1 MTKLTQT
8 LLLEEA
14 TQQADEK
21 LLTLMRRLGIE
32 ALPAHETMVL
42 PLERIIVPGAPL
54 IARLA
59 TPLVK
64 SIKKVGILQAPAV
77 VLCSGTGLDDPQATF
92 EVVMGRRR
100 VLAARQADLTV
111 IKCEAYTSGTPQLSA
126 LLALI
131 ENEQRSA
138 AWIKEVED
146 LHRLID
152 EGVGLSID
160 DLAEFGFHRGS
171 LAERLKMAQLPQP
184 ILTQMFAGRLSQDVA
199 RKIAR
204 LNHTQQ
210 AKIAQLA
217 LVGEEITA
225 EAVKNALR
233 LQVNSGFAPLQ
244 TALTEAWET
253 LPVTHVHEQE
263 RNGQQADVQG
273 SVPAGSNGVAPS
285 SSPELAHVLAMLQR
299 FEPQTRN
306 NPSLSRISTLTQVLI
321 KELQIVLR
329 QPGSLVAGETTSDRE
344 GEVNHV

>member
-1 MTKLTQT
+1 MTKLTQS

-14 TQQADEK
+14 TPQADEK

-32 ALPAHETMVL
+32 ALPAHETMAL
-42 PLERIIVPGAPL
+42 PLERIIVPGASL
-54 IARLA
+54 IARHA

-64 SIKKVGILQAPAV
+64 SIKKVGILQAPTV
-77 VLCSGTGLDDPQATF
+77 VLCSGTALDDPQATF

-100 VLAARQADLTV
+100 VLAARLAELTV

-152 EGVGLSID
+152 EGVGMSLD
-160 DLAEFGFHRGS
+160 DLAEFGFHRGT
-171 LAERLKMAQLPQP
+171 LAERLKMAQLPLP
-184 ILTQMFAGRLSQDVA
+184 ILTQIFAGRLSQDVV

-204 LNHTQQ
+204 LTPTQQ
-210 AKIAQLA
+210 ERIAQLA
-217 LVGEEITA
+217 LAGEEITA

-253 LPVTHVHEQE
+253 LPVTHASE
-263 RNGQQADVQG
+263 RNGQQPDVQG
-273 SVPAGSNGVAPS
+273 SVSAGSNGGVPS
-285 SSPELAHVLAMLQR
+285 PAPELAHVLVMLQR
-299 FEPQTRN
+299 FEPQTRT
-306 NPSLSRISTLTQVLI
+306 NPVLSRIGTLTQVLI

-329 QPGSLVAGETTSDRE
+329 QPDGLIVGETTPDGE

>member
-1 MTKLTQT
+1 MTRLTQS

-42 PLERIIVPGAPL
+42 PLERIIIPGASL
-54 IARLA
+54 IARHA
-59 TPLVK
+59 APLVK

-77 VLCSGTGLDDPQATF
+77 VLCSGAALDDPQATF

-100 VLAARQADLTV
+100 VLAARLADLAV
-111 IKCEAYTSGTPQLSA
+111 IKCDAYTSGTPQLSA

-152 EGVGLSID
+152 EGVGLSLD

-184 ILTQMFAGRLSQDVA
+184 ILTQTFAGRLSQDVA

-204 LNHTQQ
+204 LNPTQQ

-217 LVGEEITA
+217 LAGEEITA
-225 EAVKNALR
+225 EAVKTALR
-233 LQVNSGFAPLQ
+233 LKVNSGFAPLQ

-253 LPVTHVHEQE
+253 LPVTHAPE
-263 RNGQQADVQG
+263 RNGQQPAVQE
-273 SVPAGSNGVAPS
+273 SVSARSNGAA
-285 SSPELAHVLAMLQR
+285 SSPSLEPAHVLAMLQR

-306 NPSLSRISTLTQVLI
+306 NPALSRIGTLTQVLI

-329 QPGSLVAGETTSDRE
+329 QPGSLVAGEITPDEE
-344 GEVNHV
+344 GEDIHV

>member
-1 MTKLTQT
+1 MTKLTQS

-21 LLTLMRRLGIE
+21 LLSLMRRLGIE

-42 PLERIIVPGAPL
+42 PLERIIVPGASL
-54 IARLA
+54 IARHA
-59 TPLVK
+59 APLVK

-77 VLCSGTGLDDPQATF
+77 VLCTGAELDDPQATF

-100 VLAARQADLTV
+100 VLAARLADLTV

-152 EGVGLSID
+152 EGVGLSLD

-184 ILTQMFAGRLSQDVA
+184 ILTQIFAGRLSQDVA

-204 LNHTQQ
+204 LTPTQQ

-217 LVGEEITA
+217 LAGEEITA

-244 TALTEAWET
+244 TALTEAWEM
-253 LPVTHVHEQE
+253 LPLIHVTEPE
-263 RNGQQADVQG
+263 RNGQQPAVQE
-273 SVPAGSNGVAPS
+273 SVPTGSNGAT
-285 SSPELAHVLAMLQR
+285 PELAHVLLLLQR

-306 NPSLSRISTLTQVLI
+306 NPALSRIGTLTQVLI

-329 QPGSLVAGETTSDRE
+329 QPGSLAAGETTPDGE
-344 GEVNHV
+344 GEATHV